1 MVRWEST
8 ATQTAGDGLRDQGQ
22 VLAGAAGVVAA
33 AGRTPPGT
41 SGHAHVSAGLSE
53 FAAYWEPFLVT
64 TAQAADVLAQH
75 VVGAGEAFAAL
86 DASLAGAAA
95 PPVPSGPGAP
105 PVAGTPG

>member
-8 ATQTAGDGLRDQGQ
+8 ATQAAGEGLRGQGR

-33 AGRTPPGT
+33 AGRTPPAT
-41 SGHAHVSAGLSE
+41 SGHTHVSAGLSE

-95 PPVPSGPGAP
+95 PPAPSVPAVR
-105 PVAGTPG
+105 PVPGTPG